1 MAGHMTAPALRA
13 MKPKGEKIVS
23 VTAYDFTSGAIAD
36 SCGVDFILVGDSL
49 GNVVL
54 GYDTTIPVTLE
65 DIEHHTRAVR
75 KGVKNALL
83 IADLPFGSYQ
93 VSPEKAVE
101 SSVRLVKA
109 GAEAVKLEG
118 AYTDAITAITKAG
131 IPVMGHV
138 GLTPQSIHSFGGFRV
153 QGRGSKAEV
162 VERMACATQEAGAFA
177 IVLELIPA
185 ELGRHITEA
194 LEIPTIGIGAGPHC
208 DGQIQVFH
216 DIMGLSP
223 ELFKHAKDYV
233 GARGLMSDGLDEYAK
248 DVRAGTFPSEENSF

>member
-36 SCGVDFILVGDSL
+36 SCDVDFILVGDSL

-75 KGVKNALL
+75 RAVKNALL

-101 SSVRLVKA
+101 SAIRLVKA

-118 AYTDAITAITKAG
+118 AYTDAISAITKAG

-162 VERMACATQEAGAFA
+162 VEGMACATQEAGAFA

-223 ELFKHAKDYV
+223 ELFKHSKDYV
-233 GARGLMSDGLDEYAK
+233 GARGLMSSGLDEYAK
-248 DVRAGTFPSEENSF
+248 EVRAGKFPSEENSF